1 MKTITTTINP
11 LYKPRLSWV
20 SFHST
25 QFRKFRL
32 VHPIG
37 SGHFGTALLYS
48 AYKNKNQTRGGF
60 FSGLCN
66 RNAPFHWARGMSEHL
81 NRNFLLNC
89 TALVLPYFAR
99 QRARTPP
106 PYSLCIDANFFS
118 MRRGEGPSLQATALT
133 IVKKGIKGFWKK
145 RYYQTSQ
152 RLCMLCHQLR
162 RLVKIESN
170 THTKPLL
177 NASGDVFLLI
187 DAH

>member
-1 MKTITTTINP
+1 MYTNENNNNNNQSTVQTKTVLGLLP
-11 LYKPRLSWV
+11 
-20 SFHST
+20 FT

-32 VHPIG
+32 VHSIG
-37 SGHFGTALLYS
+37 SGHFGTAILYS

-89 TALVLPYFAR
+89 TALVLPYMVR

-106 PYSLCIDANFFS
+106 PYSLGIDANFFS

-133 IVKKGIKGFWKK
+133 IVKKGIKG
-145 RYYQTSQ
+145 
-152 RLCMLCHQLR
+152 L
-162 RLVKIESN
+162 
-170 THTKPLL
+170 
-177 NASGDVFLLI
+177 
-187 DAH
+187 